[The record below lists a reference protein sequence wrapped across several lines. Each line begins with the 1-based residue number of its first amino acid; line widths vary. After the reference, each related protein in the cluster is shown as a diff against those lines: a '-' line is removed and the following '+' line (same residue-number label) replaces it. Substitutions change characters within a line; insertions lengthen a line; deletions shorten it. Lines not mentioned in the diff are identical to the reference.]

1 MTNKSHTIEPLLLLE
16 SQDIP
21 EDYFEPLM
29 AETAQLVSTSPF
41 ASWPPKTNDENR
53 YTPTASPLYIPPP
66 ETQHI
71 VSKPFYRTEHAQ
83 NYSAPELS
91 SMTLKESEQS
101 GESGSE
107 SLTSTSTTT
116 TATSEESQ
124 YQRCYQMHMMHN
136 VEPSYS
142 DIDIQEVDNIA
153 SMQQYKMSICS
164 AEVNSFTGRRSAQ
177 ECALALGD
185 TISNQYLIDTIREQS
200 PRPRSPIPKL
210 TKRVEFTE
218 PLERED
224 QSYDFGGQCGD
235 GKTDYIAEV
244 KCQSKSYMPVDVPHV
259 PNSVPKEWSSAMC
272 QALTTASTEEFHSLE
287 TSCSQNEVCEQLCVK
302 SEAYNPQPTPY
313 IEVRKPF
320 EYSEV
325 IPAKGYLMASILA
338 TAPSVPIEFNRP
350 VSCDP
355 IELPEETEAY
365 NPPQTFLKPARRDEI
380 FGTKSPMLSALIT
393 APDRPYTPFTE
404 TDVIT
409 QLDDLPTPTEKL
421 TMLSALVTAPKRAY
435 TPLGAEIVASSP
447 SDEAESPE
455 PETLEPSEIHHHLK
469 YEETSDDIKECFKQ
483 ISTRLEESEKTIESE
498 MSHQLSA
505 FANVSGVRSV
515 HMFKPCIDPVPSFP
529 KGFIPFSEPIMQSYN
544 PKNQTTYQTTCQLD
558 CQTSSSMSQTHSES
572 HIQSSSQSMH
582 EIDENLHTEAINYQ
596 KPARFAGLHE
606 PNSIPKYQK
615 QWFNLPTQRPV
626 KTPEPPELK
635 ENVPL
640 AFLDV
645 PKQASPTIAK
655 PVAVTGSQTQTTT
668 IQTQSYIENQ
678 QLKQNAVNQFKFSP
692 MIEPRSEPITMSFQS
707 LDFDENQPTEFQR
720 PVTPSRPYTP
730 SMINKPAPIIPK
742 YQQNLIPLDMGL
754 TETNVFD
761 PLVRPLT
768 PNLPENKSPAPGP
781 PPNPLKS
788 IMAPRIKEEQPQQ
801 HKQSF
806 PLIPNPMQS
815 SPINYQMMSQSG
827 ATSFYQ
833 SPEMIQQKQIG
844 DTRIQTRSQESKLN
858 EEKRKEMQSATTT
871 QVGNTQI
878 QKRTRVVEEF
888 EHTQSAKSIEILKTS
903 GSQKL
908 TSSSSNQ
915 LQGQIQNKSQFNSQS
930 QCQSQTQNQAQCQ
943 VQCQVQCQAPN
954 RRVSDADSVSSVSN
968 KIQSLESNIAKS
980 QGRRDSGFPQ
990 SADIN
995 QPSAFPIKRFHLP
1008 TEQEFLEVRS
1018 KSPIRTE
1025 SCAPPPG
1032 FKPKII
1038 KINNSLTKSVFEN
1051 TQQQQQQL
1059 QSTKLTTTS
1068 SSSAPKLT
1076 TAVPVP
1082 AFKPPMQTANDFKPN
1097 QNKPAY
1103 IPTPSTSGPGFKPPN
1118 TNPSVVTPASAGPN
1132 KGGAF
1137 GAIGAPKRGRGVM
1150 NKAVGPGSRV
1160 PTCGCCNSQIR

>member
-1 MTNKSHTIEPLLLLE
+1 
-16 SQDIP
+16 
-21 EDYFEPLM
+21 M
-29 AETAQLVSTSPF
+29 AETVQLVSTSPF
-41 ASWPPKTNDENR
+41 ASWPPKSNDENR

-71 VSKPFYRTEHAQ
+71 VSKPFYRTEHPQ

-91 SMTLKESEQS
+91 TLTLKETEQS

-107 SLTSTSTTT
+107 SFTSTSTTT

-142 DIDIQEVDNIA
+142 DIDIQEQANIA
-153 SMQQYKMSICS
+153 AMQQYKMSMCS

-177 ECALALGD
+177 ECAQSLGD

-200 PRPRSPIPKL
+200 PRPPSPIPKL

-224 QSYDFGGQCGD
+224 QSFDFGGQCGD
-235 GKTDYIAEV
+235 GKTEYIAEV
-244 KCQSKSYMPVDVPHV
+244 KCQSKSYMPVDNPHV

-272 QALTTASTEEFHSLE
+272 QALTTASSEEFHCLE
-287 TSCSQNEVCEQLCVK
+287 TSCSQNEICEQICIK
-302 SEAYNPQPTPY
+302 SDAGKPQPTPY

-320 EYSEV
+320 DYSEV
-325 IPAKGYLMASILA
+325 IPAKGSLMASILA
-338 TAPSVPIEFNRP
+338 TAPSAPVEFHRP
-350 VSCDP
+350 VSCEP

-365 NPPQTFLKPARRDEI
+365 NPPKTMLKPARRDEI
-380 FGTKSPMLSALIT
+380 FGVKSPLLSALIT

-404 TDVIT
+404 IDVIT

-421 TMLSALVTAPKRAY
+421 TMLSALKTAPKRSY
-435 TPLGAEIVASSP
+435 TPLGVEIVDSSP
-447 SDEAESPE
+447 VEEEESPE
-455 PETLEPSEIHHHLK
+455 PKIPEPVHHQLK
-469 YEETSDDIKECFKQ
+469 YEETTDDIKECFKQ

-498 MSHQLSA
+498 MSNQLSA

-515 HMFKPCIDPVPSFP
+515 HMFKPCLEPVPSFP
-529 KGFIPFSEPIMQSYN
+529 KGFIPFSEPVMQSYN
-544 PKNQTTYQTTCQLD
+544 PKNQNTYQATCQLD
-558 CQTSSSMSQTHSES
+558 CQTSSSMSQSHSECI
-572 HIQSSSQSMH
+572 IQSSSETHQH
-582 EIDENLHTEAINYQ
+582 EIDENLHTQTINYE

-655 PVAVTGSQTQTTT
+655 PVAVTQTTT

-678 QLKQNAVNQFKFSP
+678 EKKQNAINQFKFSP
-692 MIEPRSEPITMSFQS
+692 MIEPRSEPITMTFQS
-707 LDFDENQPTEFQR
+707 LDCDENQPTEFQR

-730 SMINKPAPIIPK
+730 SLINKPAPIIPK

-754 TETNVFD
+754 TESNVFD
-761 PLVRPLT
+761 PLIRPLT

-788 IMAPRIKEEQPQQ
+788 IMAPRIKEEQSQQ

-815 SPINYQMMSQSG
+815 NPTNNYQMMSQSG

-858 EEKRKEMQSATTT
+858 EEKRQEMQSATTT
-871 QVGNTQI
+871 QIGNTQI
-878 QKRTRVVEEF
+878 QRRTRVVEEF

-903 GSQKL
+903 GSQKI

-915 LQGQIQNKSQFNSQS
+915 IQGQIQNKCQSQS
-930 QCQSQTQNQAQCQ
+930 QAQNLAHSQIYSQTQTQNQAQSQIKCQ
-943 VQCQVQCQAPN
+943 SQAQTQSQTQN
-954 RRVSDADSVSSVSN
+954 RRVSDADSISSVSN

-990 SADIN
+990 TADLN

-1032 FKPKII
+1032 FKPKVI

-1076 TAVPVP
+1076 SAVPVP

-1137 GAIGAPKRGRGVM
+1137 GAIGAPKRGRGVI